1 MKIINQEKNI
11 LNIIKYGPI
20 LFVFIISFFFTQ
32 QFISQHQKIHKQEMK
47 FIEEN
52 FYEANKQRIK
62 EEVERVH
69 HFISEEKKNSTK
81 NLENELRNRTYN
93 AHQIATNLYN
103 QYKETKSKQ
112 EIIQLIKD
120 ALRPIRFNNSRG
132 YYYMLTLDAKNIL
145 HSFQPELEGKNLYN
159 VKDVKGNYFNHT
171 TTELMKKSG
180 EGFVRYF
187 WNRPG
192 DLNGMY
198 EKITFN
204 KIFKP
209 YNLYIG
215 TGEYVKD
222 HEETLKVNLLQH
234 IQKIRYSEN
243 AYIFIFNEKGTSLSH
258 YNKDYIG
265 KNMIDIQDKNGNYL
279 LRDILDI
286 TKNKNSGFISYVSST
301 KTSSDIKN
309 NDKVSYVTLFKPWNW
324 TIGTGFYLDNL
335 KKILDLKKIEIKKH
349 NDALYLNIL
358 MVSIILTI
366 ILVIISF
373 YLSKVLSNMFEEYK
387 QNIKKE
393 IENTIEKEKLLI
405 QQSKMATMGEMLGSI
420 AHQWKQ
426 PLSVISMSNGL
437 LRVNKEEKDF
447 LNDESHNE
455 SLNNID
461 ISVNNLSQ
469 TIDDFKNFFNPN
481 KTRVLFKTNEAV
493 NETIKLISSQL
504 QNNNIEVIQN
514 TQEIELYGSQ
524 NELQQILINLI
535 KNAKEELIKIPA
547 NEKRYI
553 FISIH
558 KDTKNV
564 YIIIKDNA
572 NGIKTTIIDKV
583 FDAYFTTKEKDGGT
597 GIGLYISKQIVEISL
612 KGKITVQNVE
622 YTYEDITYKGAEF
635 TISIPLDLRSR

>member
-1 MKIINQEKNI
+1 MIINQEKNI

-32 QFISQHQKIHKQEMK
+32 QFIEEHQQIHKQEIK
-47 FIEEN
+47 SIEN
-52 FYEANKQRIK
+52 KFYEANKQRIK
-62 EEVERVH
+62 EEVERIH
-69 HFISEEKKNSTK
+69 KFILEEKKNSTTH
-81 NLENELRNRTYN
+81 LENELRNRTYN

-120 ALRPIRFNNSRG
+120 ALRPIRFNNNRG
-132 YYYMLTLDAKNIL
+132 YYYMLTLNAVNVL
-145 HSFQPELEGKNLYN
+145 HSFQPKLEGKNLYN
-159 VKDVKGNYFNHT
+159 IQDVKGNYFNHT
-171 TTELMKKSG
+171 TTELVKKSG

-192 DLNGMY
+192 DLEGMY
-198 EKITFN
+198 EKLTFN

-222 HEETLKVNLLQH
+222 HEDTLKVHLLQQ
-234 IQKIRYSEN
+234 IQKIRYGNN
-243 AYIFIFNEKGTSLSH
+243 AYIFIFNEKGTNLAH
-258 YNKDYIG
+258 YNQNNIG
-265 KNMIDIQDKNGNYL
+265 KNMIDIQDKNGKY
-279 LRDILDI
+279 ILKEMLDF
-286 TKNKNSGFISYVSST
+286 TKKEHSGFLSYISTTKTSDEINNTNKISYV
-301 KTSSDIKN
+301 K
-309 NDKVSYVTLFKPWNW
+309 LFKPWNW

-335 KKILDLKKIEIKKH
+335 NKMVNEKKLEIEKSNDSIFTHILKTS
-349 NDALYLNIL
+349 ALI
-358 MVSIILTI
+358 TI
-366 ILVIISF
+366 IFIIISF

-564 YIIIKDNA
+564 YITIKDNA